1 MCEVVVGGFA
11 GGWGGGSKPGMR
23 WRVATNG
30 VCRCGV
36 SVNTFFFFFVVRKT
50 DTACFF
56 FYVKQTLL
64 TQLLNPMPLHTKKSR
79 SV

>member
-11 GGWGGGSKPGMR
+11 GGWGGGGGSKPGMR

-36 SVNTFFFFFVVRKT
+36 SVSTCG
-50 DTACFF
+50 A
-56 FYVKQTLL
+56 
-64 TQLLNPMPLHTKKSR
+64 
-79 SV
+79 